1 MLELENML
9 VKERVKLASLRK
21 KHYQL
26 AGASE
31 GWEEEVSIFK
41 IFRLQEEKYLLN
53 NQLQILNT
61 YYLHILLT
69 SKYVTQLICTN

>member
-9 VKERVKLASLRK
+9 VKERVKLANLRK

-31 GWEEEVSIFK
+31 GWEEEVSIFQILK
-41 IFRLQEEKYLLN
+41 SQEEKH
-53 NQLQILNT
+53 
-61 YYLHILLT
+61 LHFRLT
-69 SKYVTQLICTN
+69 SIISVFINKVKMFVCL

>member
-9 VKERVKLASLRK
+9 VKERVKLANLRK

-31 GWEEEVSIFK
+31 GWEEEVSIF
-41 IFRLQEEKYLLN
+41 L
-53 NQLQILNT
+53 IL
-61 YYLHILLT
+61 
-69 SKYVTQLICTN
+69 